1 MVVER
6 NKVFMAATSLQVPL
20 RRRHSRYELT
30 APVEVTVLRSGIPQ
44 NLPGRLVDAGLG
56 GVSVVLPGDLFP
68 GESVGVEFR
77 LADAPATVQARARV
91 RYQDRIRCGLE
102 FSTVSADKLE
112 LVRIWTDQRYRVMVS
127 AADTVNLVE
136 PPEPQFLQS
145 AHSVAHSAVQ
155 SRDVRPSRPAGW
167 ASRPRRDTGRMA
179 KLLVLLAV
187 TVAIVGGVWT
197 YQRFGAVRQGPLAA
211 ARSPLLRRVMVS
223 ADVMQ
228 SLITYRTMPAYPH
241 AAERQGIQGTV
252 LLDTVVGKDGRVL
265 EVHPASGP
273 PELANAAID
282 AVKNWRFSP
291 FTLDGDAVE
300 VETTIGVEF
309 RINDPGPGA
318 PGALGGRPKPSASQP
333 LPPQPAV
340 PRPSTSQPS
349 TSKPAT
355 SQPTQSQP
363 NPSQP
368 TALQ

>member
-1 MVVER
+1 
-6 NKVFMAATSLQVPL
+6 MAATSLQVPL

-77 LADAPATVQARARV
+77 LADAPAMVQARARV

-102 FSTVSADKLE
+102 FATVSADKLE
-112 LVRIWTDQRYRVMVS
+112 LVRMWTDQRYRVMVS
-127 AADTVNLVE
+127 PADTVKLVA

-145 AHSVAHSAVQ
+145 AHPTANSK
-155 SRDVRPSRPAGW
+155 DTRPPRI
-167 ASRPRRDTGRMA
+167 ASWESTTRRDHSRMA
-179 KLLVLLAV
+179 KLLVVLAV
-187 TVAIVGGVWT
+187 TAAVAGGVWT
-197 YQRFGAVRQGPLAA
+197 YQRFGTVKLQVPVAATTDPLV
-211 ARSPLLRRVMVS
+211 RRVMVS

-228 SLITYRTMPAYPH
+228 SLITYRTMPAYPQT
-241 AAERQGIQGTV
+241 AERQGVQGTV

-265 EVHPASGP
+265 EVRPASGP
-273 PELANAAID
+273 PELAGAAMD
-282 AVKNWRFSP
+282 AVRNWRFSP

-318 PGALGGRPKPSASQP
+318 PGALGARPKPSTA
-333 LPPQPAV
+333 LPAAPQPAV
-340 PRPSTSQPS
+340 PH
-349 TSKPAT
+349 PANPHAATPEPVT
-355 SQPTQSQP
+355 SQPTASQ
-363 NPSQP
+363 
-368 TALQ
+368 

>member
-1 MVVER
+1 
-6 NKVFMAATSLQVPL
+6 MAATSLQVPL

-77 LADAPATVQARARV
+77 LADAPAMVQARARV

-127 AADTVNLVE
+127 AADTVRLVE

-145 AHSVAHSAVQ
+145 ASSAAYSKSRKPTEHGVRESAVRPGS
-155 SRDVRPSRPAGW
+155 SRV
-167 ASRPRRDTGRMA
+167 A
-179 KLLVLLAV
+179 KLLILLAI
-187 TVAIVGGVWT
+187 TATAVGGIWT
-197 YQRFGAVRQGPLAA
+197 YERFGTVKLQVPVTTVDPI
-211 ARSPLLRRVMVS
+211 SRRVMVS

-228 SLITYRTMPAYPH
+228 SLITYRTMPAYPQT
-241 AAERQGIQGTV
+241 AERQGVQGTV

-265 EVHPASGP
+265 DVRPTSGP
-273 PELANAAID
+273 PELTGAAID

-309 RINDPGPGA
+309 RISDPGPGA
-318 PGALGGRPKPSASQP
+318 PGALGARPKPSAP
-333 LPPQPAV
+333 LPATPPPAV
-340 PRPSTSQPS
+340 PH
-349 TSKPAT
+349 PAAPHPAAPHAAT
-355 SQPTQSQP
+355 PEP
-363 NPSQP
+363 AISQP
-368 TALQ
+368 TASQ